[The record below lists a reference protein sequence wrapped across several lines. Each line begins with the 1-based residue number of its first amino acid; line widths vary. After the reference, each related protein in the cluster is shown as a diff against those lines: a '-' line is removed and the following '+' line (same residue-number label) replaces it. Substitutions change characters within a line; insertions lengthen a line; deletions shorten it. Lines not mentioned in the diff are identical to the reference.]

1 MNQPALSLITQNL
14 KDCREIKEN
23 ANVGLSITSNTDN
36 FIISRHLLL
45 LYDNCHSL
53 QILLDNN
60 NTGITYDDT
69 FVFGS
74 EFMRDKSSE
83 MLFYD
88 NLSSIM
94 NCMRAGKTVIL
105 YNLNEIHESLYDMLN
120 QRYTKH
126 TNGRLYCRVA
136 LGAESRVCYVD
147 PKFKCIVIAD
157 KKDAYGDQIPV

>member
-1 MNQPALSLITQNL
+1 MNRPSSVFIRENL
-14 KDCREIKEN
+14 QDCREMKHTM
-23 ANVGLSITSNTDN
+23 SSTTDN

-53 QILLDNN
+53 QILLDDNKNN
-60 NTGITYDDT
+60 NNSIGVTYDDT

-74 EFMRDKSSE
+74 EFTRDKSSE
-83 MLFYD
+83 MLFFD
-88 NLSSIM
+88 NLSEIM

-126 TNGRLYCRVA
+126 TSGRLYCRVA
-136 LGAESRVCYVD
+136 LGAESRACYVD
-147 PKFKCIVIAD
+147 HKFKCIVIAH
-157 KKDAYGDQIPV
+157 KNDAYGEEIPV